1 MQPVKFLF
9 PEIFVVEV
17 LKLDPEGQFA
27 KYVIELTNGVQPWI
41 NFNQLDFELATL
53 CFDYVDI
60 GYREADGEVLNCTQ
74 HVNGKE
80 IWSTLERY
88 RVFNNDHNLVW
99 CPNLMHIKQLHK
111 EWELVRTRK
120 PKSGEGGI
128 ITKRETYP
136 KEFVTEFL
144 QLTEDLDNHL
154 SEHILRMQIS
164 SGSLNPWSV
173 GPLPLNSTSI
183 TMLKF
188 DVTVA
193 HTDSYTKGILFLD
206 ENHNLTL
213 KEARGNFSLH
223 CASHEDGRFMWRPN
237 ANSLLKLYDIW
248 STQPKIPTK
257 SGETKMKESKP
268 LFPVKF
274 IIEALHIQAGDQLY
288 GYLVS
293 MKPFPDSLTS
303 WLVGDMKNC
312 HIGEILKF
320 DVGTKHL
327 NNENVFDCK
336 YAVTF
341 EEIQRYYS
349 HHTGIDLQ
357 GQVVWRP
364 NRDSLVVSYHEWVA
378 ALIPDPEQI
387 PNPDDKVETP
397 WLKSLEEKILGVS
410 AHSINAGIGFGIG
423 VGKSVA
429 KQMIEEAA
437 TNMKAAVE
445 SVDLKKIF
453 SGDVSRPDKD
463 TAPRSPKI
471 GDFIVFEYDGV
482 VRRGYIDAV
491 SETHYYVNSDSKIL
505 KVSKDNGDKM
515 LFGEWDFETPSD
527 MFISIVDRWYK
538 DQEAVG
544 KELSLADKFFSTL
557 FKSMFW
563 DKK

>member
-27 KYVIELTNGVQPWI
+27 KYVVELTNGVQPWI
-41 NFNQLDFELATL
+41 NFNQLDFELAAL

-60 GYREADGEVLNCTQ
+60 GYREADGEVLNCVQ

-120 PKSGEGGI
+120 PKSGE
-128 ITKRETYP
+128 
-136 KEFVTEFL
+136 
-144 QLTEDLDNHL
+144 
-154 SEHILRMQIS
+154 
-164 SGSLNPWSV
+164 
-173 GPLPLNSTSI
+173 
-183 TMLKF
+183 
-188 DVTVA
+188 
-193 HTDSYTKGILFLD
+193 
-206 ENHNLTL
+206 
-213 KEARGNFSLH
+213 
-223 CASHEDGRFMWRPN
+223 
-237 ANSLLKLYDIW
+237 
-248 STQPKIPTK
+248 
-257 SGETKMKESKP
+257 TKMKESKP
-268 LFPVKF
+268 LFPKKF
-274 IIEALHIQAGDQLY
+274 IKEALLIQVGDPLY
-288 GYLVS
+288 GYLVA
-293 MKPFPDSLTS
+293 MKTFPDSLTS

-312 HIGEILKF
+312 HVGEILKF
-320 DVGTKHL
+320 DVGTRHS
-327 NNENVFDCK
+327 NNENVVDCK

-349 HHTGIDLQ
+349 HHTGSDLQ

-364 NRDSLVVSYHEWVA
+364 NRDSLVVSYHEWVD
-378 ALIPDPEQI
+378 ALFPDPEQI

-453 SGDVSRPDKD
+453 SGDVSHSDKD
-463 TAPRSPKI
+463 SVLRSPKI

-505 KVSKDNGDKM
+505 KVSKENGDKM
-515 LFGEWDFETPSD
+515 LFGEWDYETPSD

-538 DQEAVG
+538 DQEAAG